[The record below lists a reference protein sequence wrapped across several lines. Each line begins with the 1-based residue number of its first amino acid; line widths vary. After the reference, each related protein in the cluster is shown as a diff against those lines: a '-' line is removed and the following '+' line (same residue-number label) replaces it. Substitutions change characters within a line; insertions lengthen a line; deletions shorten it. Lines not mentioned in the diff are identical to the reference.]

1 MEDGS
6 AILDSLPSSLPPRT
20 FRRPSAAPMPEAA
33 RPVHVA
39 KFGGTSVG
47 TPERVR
53 QAVALSVATPA
64 TFRRV
69 VVASAFGGVTDRLLA
84 ALRAAESRTDTHRPI
99 LDEVRRRHLDALDAL
114 APEAEKEALRAE
126 QEVLFGGV
134 RELLEGVYLLRECTP
149 RFQDA
154 VVSLGERASVPLV
167 AAAFRAAGHRAV
179 ALDARALIRTDDAF
193 GEAAVDFEA
202 TGVLVREGLAVVP
215 EDAVAVVTG
224 FIAATEE
231 GVTTTLGRSGS
242 DYTATI
248 LAGALDAEAC
258 VIWTDVDGVLS
269 ADPRLVPEAFTLPRL
284 SYAEAAELAHF
295 GAKVLHPRTMRP
307 LERKGIPLVIKNTM
321 NPAHEGTRIGPERG
335 AGGIKAVTAV
345 RGAAL
350 IRLEGAG
357 VLGVPD
363 LTARAFAVLAETGVD
378 VLLIAQAS
386 SEGSLCFAVKEGAA
400 DGAVKLLT
408 RAFQRECE
416 RGDLHGIAAEGACA
430 VVAAVGDFMR
440 EAPGLAGRM
449 FATLGRA
456 HVNCRAIA
464 QGAGEH
470 NLSAV
475 VADADAA
482 VAVGALHEAF
492 ALRRLRAHVFVVGA
506 GTLARRLLDLLARQ
520 APTLRTQHRLN
531 LRLVGVADSRRLVFA
546 EAGLPPEEA
555 AAHLAEGEPVTLDAL
570 VARLAGARLERLVV
584 VDATPSA
591 AVAARHAD
599 LLRAGIAVVTPN
611 KAATTAGAEAWA
623 EAQRAAREGEAPYL
637 YESTVGAGLGLVA
650 TLRDLLRTG
659 DTVHR
664 IEGVLSG
671 TLAFVF
677 NRMRAGAAFSEA
689 VREAQAR
696 GLTEPDP
703 RDDLSGRDVARKLA
717 LLAREIARF
726 PKEIARFPKETA
738 RLPEEMGRDADP
750 ADPADAAVE
759 SLVPAPL
766 RDGSAA
772 AFLDGLPA
780 FDAVWA
786 ERLASAGGPLQ
797 YVARLDE
804 GGTIRAGVEVV
815 APGSTLAEGRGPGLV
830 VAFHTARYTPEP
842 LVIQGPGA
850 DADIT
855 AAVLLADIV
864 RAAEA
869 MR

>member
-1 MEDGS
+1 MC
-6 AILDSLPSSLPPRT
+6 LRT
-20 FRRPSAAPMPEAA
+20 FRRRSNVAVSMSEAA

-53 QAVALSVATPA
+53 RVVELSAGTPEHY
-64 TFRRV
+64 RRV

-84 ALRAAESRTDTHRPI
+84 ALQAAKGRTDEHRAI
-99 LDEVRRRHLDALDAL
+99 FEEIRQRHLNALGAL
-114 APEAEKEALRAE
+114 APEDEQEALRDALE
-126 QEVLFGGV
+126 SLFGGV
-134 RELLEGVYLLRECTP
+134 RELLDGVYLLRECTA

-167 AAAFRAAGHRAV
+167 AAAFRAAGYAAV
-179 ALDARALIRTDDAF
+179 ALDARRLVRTDDAF
-193 GEAAVDFEA
+193 GEAAVDFET
-202 TGVLVREGLAVVP
+202 TGRLVRAAMDSVP
-215 EDAVAVVTG
+215 EDAFAVVTG
-224 FIAATEE
+224 FIASTEE

-307 LERKGIPLVIKNTM
+307 LERKGISLVIKNTM

-335 AGGIKAVTAV
+335 GGGIKAVTAM
-345 RGAAL
+345 RGAA
-350 IRLEGAG
+350 IVRLEGAG

-363 LTARAFAVLAETGVD
+363 LAARAFAVLADEGVE
-378 VLLIAQAS
+378 VLLVAQAS
-386 SEGSLCFAVKEGAA
+386 SEGSLCLVVKEGAA
-400 DGAVKLLT
+400 EGAVRGLEK
-408 RAFQRECE
+408 AFRRECE
-416 RGDLHGIAAEGACA
+416 RGDLHGIASEEGAA
-430 VVAAVGDFMR
+430 VVAAVGDFVR

-464 QGAGEH
+464 QAASEH

-475 VADADAA
+475 VADADAPTA
-482 VAVGALHEAF
+482 VRALHEAF
-492 ALRRLRAHVFVVGA
+492 ALRRLRAHVFVIGA
-506 GTLARRLLDLLARQ
+506 GLLGRRLLDLLARQ
-520 APTLRTQHRLN
+520 APALREQHRLN
-531 LRLVGVADSRRLVFA
+531 LQLVGVADSRRFVL
-546 EAGLPPEEA
+546 EETGLAPDDA
-555 AAHLAEGEPVTLDAL
+555 AARLSDEAPGDPAEVLDAL
-570 VARLAGARLERLVV
+570 VGRLAGARLERLVV
-584 VDATPSA
+584 VDATPSP
-591 AVAARHAD
+591 AVARRHAD
-599 LLRAGIAVVTPN
+599 LLRAGVAVVTPN
-611 KAATTAGAEAWA
+611 KAATAADAAAWA
-623 EAQRAAREGEAPYL
+623 EARRAAQQGEAPYL
-637 YESTVGAGLGLVA
+637 YETAVGAGLGVVA

-671 TLAFVF
+671 TLSFVF
-677 NRMRAGAAFSEA
+677 NAMRDGAAFSEA

-717 LLAREIARF
+717 LLARE
-726 PKEIARFPKETA
+726 
-738 RLPEEMGRDADP
+738 MGLDADP
-750 ADPADAAVE
+750 ADAVVE
-759 SLVPAPL
+759 GLVPEPLQDAPL
-766 RDGSAA
+766 Q
-772 AFLDGLPA
+772 AFLWSLPA
-780 FDAVWA
+780 FDAEWRA
-786 ERLASAGGPLQ
+786 RLDAADGQLQ
-797 YVARLDE
+797 YVARLGED
-804 GGTIRAGVEVV
+804 GAIRAGVEAV
-815 APGSTLAEGRGPGLV
+815 APGSPLADLRGPALV

-850 DADIT
+850 SAAVT
-855 AAVLLADIV
+855 AAVLLADVV

>member
-1 MEDGS
+1 
-6 AILDSLPSSLPPRT
+6 
-20 FRRPSAAPMPEAA
+20 MPEPA

-47 TPERVR
+47 TPERVQR
-53 QAVALSVATPA
+53 VVALSAETPA
-64 TFRRV
+64 RYRRI
-69 VVASAFGGVTDRLLA
+69 VVASAFGGVTDQLLA
-84 ALRAAESRTDTHRPI
+84 ALQAAEARTDEHRPI
-99 LDEVRRRHLDALDAL
+99 LDALRRRHRDALDAL
-114 APEAEKEALRAE
+114 APEAERAALWGELEAA
-126 QEVLFGGV
+126 FGET
-134 RELLEGVYLLRECTP
+134 RELLDGVSLLRECTP
-149 RFQDA
+149 RVHDA
-154 VVSLGERASVPLV
+154 VVSLGERASAPLV
-167 AAAFRAAGHRAV
+167 AAAFRDAGHAAV
-179 ALDARALIRTDDAF
+179 ALDARAFIRTDDAF

-202 TGVLVREGLAVVP
+202 TRALAREAVAAVP
-215 EDAVAVVTG
+215 ADAFAVVTG
-224 FIAATEE
+224 FIATTEA

-284 SYAEAAELAHF
+284 SYEEAAELAHF

-307 LERKGIPLVIKNTM
+307 LQPAGIPLVIKNTLR
-321 NPAHEGTRIGPERG
+321 PEHPGTRIGPERG
-335 AGGIKAVTAV
+335 AGGIHAVTAA

-350 IRLEGAG
+350 VRFEGAG

-363 LTARAFAVLAETGVD
+363 LAARLFDVLADAGVE
-378 VLLIAQAS
+378 VLLVAQAS
-386 SEGSLCFAVKEGAA
+386 SEGSLCLVVKE
-400 DGAVKLLT
+400 AVAEEAERRLRK
-408 RAFQRECE
+408 AFARERE
-416 RGDLHGIAAEGACA
+416 RGDLRGITVEPGQA
-430 VVAAVGDFMR
+430 VVAAVGDFVR

-456 HVNCRAIA
+456 HVNCHAIA
-464 QGAGEH
+464 QSGGEH

-475 VADADAA
+475 VADADAP
-482 VAVGALHEAF
+482 VAVRALHEAF
-492 ALRRLRAHVFVVGA
+492 ALRRLRAHVFVIGA
-506 GTLARRLLDLLARQ
+506 GTLGRRLLDLLAQQ
-520 APTLRTQHRLN
+520 AAPLREGHRLN
-531 LRLVGVADSRRLVFA
+531 LQLVGVATSGRQVFD
-546 EAGLPPEEA
+546 EAGLPPAEA
-555 AAHLAEGEPVTLDAL
+555 LAQLSSGADGTLEAL
-570 VARLAGARLERLVV
+570 VDRLVAARLERLIV

-591 AVAARHAD
+591 AVARRHAD

-611 KAATTAGAEAWA
+611 KAATMADAAAWQA
-623 EAQRAAREGEAPYL
+623 AQAAAAEGEAPYL
-637 YESTVGAGLGLVA
+637 YETTVGAGLGVVA
-650 TLRDLLRTG
+650 ALRDLLRTG
-659 DTVHR
+659 DAIRR

-677 NRMRAGAAFSEA
+677 NRMREGAAFSEA

-726 PKEIARFPKETA
+726 PQ
-738 RLPEEMGRDADP
+738 GRGLA

-759 SLVPAPL
+759 SLVPEPL
-766 RDGSAA
+766 REVPREAFLRRLPEHDAAWRDRLAA
-772 AFLDGLPA
+772 AEGQ
-780 FDAVWA
+780 
-786 ERLASAGGPLQ
+786 LQ
-797 YVARLDE
+797 YVARLGED
-804 GGTIRAGVEVV
+804 GRIRAGVEAV
-815 APGSTLAEGRGPGLV
+815 APGSPLGDLRGPSLV
-830 VAFHTARYTPEP
+830 VAFHTARYAPEP

-850 DADIT
+850 NADVT